1 MYLTMPRKTDFQ
13 SGLETI
19 LNNPQ
24 TSFLRNPATFNE
36 IQKQSTMSV
45 GAMIRHV
52 GRTAKTGKQGKQREP
67 TEEEKVQ
74 TRLDTMEKRSETK

>member
-1 MYLTMPRKTDFQ
+1 MPRKTDFQ

-52 GRTAKTGKQGKQREP
+52 GKTAKNTKGKPKEP
-67 TEEEKVQ
+67 TEEEKVKA
-74 TRLDTMEKRSETK
+74 RLDAMEKRSETK